1 MCPSDSGGEYC
12 HVMFLVMSCCYLM
25 TGGYRH
31 ERLLLLPCDVAA
43 PPLRG
48 AARPVRLHSG
58 RGGCLPRQDVQTSG
72 VQILVMT
79 FQFALLYCQYCA
91 DHSGGH
97 RDCHTEWW
105 DCCGGS
111 QPDFPQVT

>member
-1 MCPSDSGGEYC
+1 
-12 HVMFLVMSCCYLM
+12 M

-31 ERLLLLPCDVAA
+31 ERLLLLPGDVAA

-79 FQFALLYCQYCA
+79 FQFSLSYCQYCA

-97 RDCHTEWW
+97 RDGDSEWGHRF
-105 DCCGGS
+105 GGA
-111 QPDFPQVT
+111 QPYFPQVTMT

>member
-1 MCPSDSGGEYC
+1 
-12 HVMFLVMSCCYLM
+12 M

-31 ERLLLLPCDVAA
+31 ERLLLLPGDVAA

-72 VQILVMT
+72 VQIFIMT
-79 FQFALLYCQYCA
+79 IHYLIANTVQIIAVAIETAIQN
-91 DHSGGH
+91 GGIAVVVLNL
-97 RDCHTEWW
+97 T
-105 DCCGGS
+105 
-111 QPDFPQVT
+111 FPR

>member
-1 MCPSDSGGEYC
+1 MSC

-58 RGGCLPRQDVQTSG
+58 RGGGLPRQDVQTSG
-72 VQILVMT
+72 VQILVMNLHYLIANTVQIIAVAIETAIQNGGIAVVVLNLT
-79 FQFALLYCQYCA
+79 FP
-91 DHSGGH
+91 
-97 RDCHTEWW
+97 R
-105 DCCGGS
+105 
-111 QPDFPQVT
+111 